1 MNIKGRPQ
9 PAAHML
15 IHSRCPCLYLFSLCC
30 FFHHPSWLFCQLP
43 IQHKSPPQTDVR
55 HGHISLLFTVLCRL
69 WSVTRFLTPAG
80 PFCKALNLPL
90 IPAHNS
96 FCRHVG
102 QPGATERLSHSCSGF
117 DLLPFTF
124 DLSHCG
130 RLPIRGEIPTRDHS
144 PDPVRLNIQPS
155 QGGLSLARLLCAAEA
170 MGDKVAKSS
179 KP

>member
-9 PAAHML
+9 PAAHNANTFQVSLSLLVFTM
-15 IHSRCPCLYLFSLCC
+15 PFFS
-30 FFHHPSWLFCQLP
+30 SSIVTFCQL
-43 IQHKSPPQTDVR
+43 QQKSPPQTDVW
-55 HGHISLLFTVLCRL
+55 HGHISLLSTVLCRP

-96 FCRHVG
+96 FCSHAG

-130 RLPIRGEIPTRDHS
+130 RLPVRGEIGRDHS
-144 PDPVRLNIQPS
+144 PDPVRLNMQTPH
-155 QGGLSLARLLCAAEA
+155 GGFPLVRLLCATEA
-170 MGDKVAKSS
+170 MVY
-179 KP
+179 

>member
-9 PAAHML
+9 PAAQML
-15 IHSRCPCLYLFSLCC
+15 ICSRCPCLYHYHYAVFLSSIVTL
-30 FFHHPSWLFCQLP
+30 CQLP
-43 IQHKSPPQTDVR
+43 IQHKSPLQTDVR
-55 HGHISLLFTVLCRL
+55 HGHISLLSTVLCRP

-80 PFCKALNLPL
+80 LFCKALNLPL

-96 FCRHVG
+96 FCRHTG

-130 RLPIRGEIPTRDHS
+130 RLPVRGEIQTRDHS

-155 QGGLSLARLLCAAEA
+155 HGGLCAAE
-170 MGDKVAKSS
+170 MMVDKVANSS